1 MGSGAGCLG
10 GARGKRASRGPP
22 LCWGAAGEPGCPLGV
37 PGAARTGG
45 FCAARGKRWEK
56 AGAREWRLR
65 SCTRADWPASGS
77 RRGAWAR
84 RALGAAPPGA
94 PSWSLAAQGLR
105 GRTRQR
111 SSKCVCV
118 CVCEFFLPFSPDA
131 LGRRTG
137 WGQGGGPG
145 GGSWRFLFSSF
156 NCEESRRPPQS
167 VWSWRSWRWGGRSL
181 LLRLRVGAGGQKVGW
196 KAGSRQAGRASCP
209 SCLPPEVGA
218 LGPEAGGAAGGTRAV
233 TWSRFSGAARA
244 RRGRGEAGDSRP
256 GPPERS
262 RRPPAASGRSWLTA
276 PGRGARGGL
285 SAGPGGPLRVQG
297 RSQLSFRPGSSRPR
311 WAHFA
316 LRLRD
321 RGRLPAVGWSPRPPW
336 RRETASLIPK
346 TPAFFPPPLP
356 LGWSGSWEAKERVR
370 GRCARGERRW
380 PAP

>member
-1 MGSGAGCLG
+1 MPPGRPRGRPDWRLLRSAGETLGKGGSPGVETSLLHPGRLAGIRIQ
-10 GARGKRASRGPP
+10 ARGLGAESLGRSAARGS
-22 LCWGAAGEPGCPLGV
+22 LLEPGC
-37 PGAARTGG
+37 
-45 FCAARGKRWEK
+45 
-56 AGAREWRLR
+56 AGIAGEN
-65 SCTRADWPASGS
+65 
-77 RRGAWAR
+77 
-84 RALGAAPPGA
+84 PPKI
-94 PSWSLAAQGLR
+94 L
-105 GRTRQR
+105 
-111 SSKCVCV
+111 KVCV

-346 TPAFFPPPLP
+346 TPAFFFPPLP